1 MKLIMKRIQL
11 SVLTLS
17 LLGSA
22 ALSSIAAEGP
32 VDFAKEIQPILLDR
46 CLECHG
52 PEKQKGDLRLDS
64 KAEAFKEDYVIVAG
78 KPDESDLYTRIIL
91 PADHDDIMPAKGEP
105 LTKEQTDL
113 LKKWIETGAQW
124 PDDLVIKPPEDPN
137 AEKDLRTPIEPSAA
151 EKKAVEQL
159 AELGVQVRPV
169 AMNVTWTLANLR
181 GVEDPNVSKALAL
194 LKDVKTL
201 EELNLAGAPIKDEDL
216 KNISGLIN
224 LTRLHL
230 EKTPVTDAGLIHI
243 KDLAN
248 LQYLNLYDTK
258 VSDGGLIFLT
268 GLKRLKNVYLWQT
281 EVSAAG
287 AEQLKL
293 ALNDR
298 TDVNRGWETAALV
311 EPAEEEEKK
320 ADAQSEEKPEEKKEE
335 AKPEEKKEAD
345 KPEAKPE
352 EKKEEQPKAEA
363 EKKDN

>member
-11 SVLTLS
+11 SVLMLS
-17 LLGSA
+17 LVASA
-22 ALSSIAAEGP
+22 AFNSLAAESP

-52 PEKQKGDLRLDS
+52 PEKQKGSLRLDS
-64 KAEAFKEDYVIVAG
+64 KAEAFKEDYVIIAG
-78 KPDESDLYTRIIL
+78 KPEESELYARVIL
-91 PADHDDIMPAKGEP
+91 PADHDDIMPATGEP
-105 LTKEQTDL
+105 LTKEQADL

-137 AEKDLRTPIEPSAA
+137 AEKDPRAPIEPSAA
-151 EKKAVEQL
+151 EKQAVEQL

-169 AMNVTWTLANLR
+169 AMNVTWTLANFR
-181 GVEDPNVSKALAL
+181 GVEDQNVSRALEL
-194 LKDVKTL
+194 LKGVKTL
-201 EELNLAGAPIKDEDL
+201 EELNLAGAPVKDEDL
-216 KNISGLIN
+216 KNISGLTN
-224 LTRLHL
+224 LIRLHL

-243 KDLAN
+243 KDLTN

-258 VSDGGLIFLT
+258 ISDGGLIFLT

-298 TDVNRGWETAALV
+298 TDVNRGWETAALM
-311 EPAEEEEKK
+311 EPAEEEKK
-320 ADAQSEEKPEEKKEE
+320 DDAQPEEKPEEKREE